1 MILTIRRALGN
12 RNIIFL
18 LALALGF
25 LWDTGADHA
34 QRLIV
39 PGLAVVMTISTMG
52 ITGDT
57 FRSARSVIS
66 FSLIGIAASFFLH
79 GIILVG
85 LIAFLIQDRSFW
97 IGFILIA
104 AVPPAVA
111 VIPFALFLR
120 GDMALA
126 LLGTIGGYLGALII
140 TPLIAVSFLGT
151 GFISPAKL
159 LLILGE
165 LIVGPLLLSR
175 ILVGTGLSKR
185 IDPYKGP
192 ITNWSFAL
200 VIYIIT
206 GLNRDIFVQDPLSV
220 GPVAVVAFLTTFIL
234 GWAMEKVGNCLRWD
248 QAKLKSL
255 MLLTTFKNYGLAG
268 ALAIVFFE
276 PRTAVP
282 ATVTSAVGILY
293 FIWLEVRAAKSP

>member
-1 MILTIRRALGN
+1 MILAIRRALGN
-12 RNIIFL
+12 RNLIFL

-25 LWDTGADHA
+25 LWDTGAHYA

-85 LIAFLIQDRSFW
+85 LIALLIEDPSFW

-185 IDPYKGP
+185 IDPYKGS
-192 ITNWSFAL
+192 ITNWSFAF

-220 GPVAVVAFLTTFIL
+220 GPVVVVAFLTTFML

-255 MLLTTFKNYGLAG
+255 ILLTTFKNYGLAG

-276 PRTAVP
+276 PQTAVP